1 MKTPHIKPPTS
12 FDTAAL
18 LARGRNIAARGGGP
32 DQHDQLVKQ
41 TEKWVAQTFY
51 GTLLK
56 QMRDSPFHSDLMEGG
71 NGGKTFE
78 TMFDQRLADHMSR
91 HAGGKL
97 VQSIVKKIEAAQAA
111 KHYKKASKPQKTAAP
126 HHTARSKHPSHLNPE
141 PRTLNPASNPE
152 PRTLNPA
159 SKPQP
164 RTLNP
169 LQVPIAKET
178 A

>member
-18 LARGRNIAARGGGP
+18 LARGRDIAARGGGP
-32 DQHDQLVKQ
+32 NQHDQLVKQ

-71 NGGKTFE
+71 DGGKTFE
-78 TMFDQRLADHMSR
+78 TMFDQRLADHMSH

-97 VQSIVKKIEAAQAA
+97 VRSIVKKIESAQAA
-111 KHYKKASKPQKTAAP
+111 KKYASASRKPAAHPAHHHGPKA
-126 HHTARSKHPSHLNPE
+126 PSSPNPE
-141 PRTLNPASNPE
+141 PRTLNPSK
-152 PRTLNPA
+152 PRTLNPSRHPA
-159 SKPQP
+159 PPVLRK
-164 RTLNP
+164 LH
-169 LQVPIAKET
+169 VPMAKEG